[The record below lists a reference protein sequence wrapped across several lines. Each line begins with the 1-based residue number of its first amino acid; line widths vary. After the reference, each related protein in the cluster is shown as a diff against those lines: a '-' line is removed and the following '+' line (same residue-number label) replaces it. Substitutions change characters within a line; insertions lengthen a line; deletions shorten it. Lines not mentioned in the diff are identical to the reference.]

1 MSLLR
6 WNPRR
11 DAREPEVIAA
21 FKTVSAVVRQLSG
34 KGVPDLLVGYQRQWF
49 LVEVKA
55 PGRGTTAA
63 QTVFFAEADR
73 QRLPVFIL
81 RSAAEVLTWVQ
92 KQGKPPTATGSGVRP
107 SVSIFRPTQ

>member
-11 DAREPEVIAA
+11 DTREPEVIAA
-21 FKTVSAVVRQLSG
+21 LKAVSAVVRQLSG
-34 KGVPDLLVGYQRQWF
+34 KGVPDLLVGYKRQWY
-49 LVEVKA
+49 LVEVKSPKGGA
-55 PGRGTTAA
+55 TAA

-92 KQGKPPTATGSGVRP
+92 QQGKPPTAIGSEARP